1 VAECRTAAAHLV
13 RAALAACVVA
23 AAAAA
28 EAACAA
34 ATAAARILVRSA
46 PAVGLALTVQVPVV
60 GAHWPAAEEVLTEL
74 RAPAYR
80 ERFDVIRVDRLPG
93 LDRLLVVRVGPGWRR
108 AAPAT
113 RREAAESWLV
123 RWRHAVPQGIVAV
136 LDAAT
141 DQSLVN
147 FNAEGRAALTD

>member
-1 VAECRTAAAHLV
+1 VASVAEYRTAAAHLV

-23 AAAAA
+23 AGV
-28 EAACAA
+28 
-34 ATAAARILVRSA
+34 TFV
-46 PAVGLALTVQVPVV
+46 VQVPGA
-60 GAHWPAAEEVLTEL
+60 GAHRLAAEEVLTEL

-93 LDRLLVVRVGPGWRR
+93 LERLLVVRVGSGWRR
-108 AAPAT
+108 AAPAA
-113 RREAAESWLV
+113 RREAAESWWV

-141 DQSLVN
+141 DRSLVN
-147 FNAEGRAALTD
+147 FDAQGRAALTD